1 MNPWFLTSSLGNR
14 ERIHFCCF
22 KPSTEWSFVTAVTG
36 NQYGPPESL
45 YLIYNV
51 FILK

>member
-1 MNPWFLTSSLGNR
+1 MKPWFLTSSLGNR

-22 KPSTEWSFVTAVTG
+22 KPPTEWSFVTAVIG
-36 NQYGPPESL
+36 NQYGPSESL